1 MTTKEKSEISFT
13 CIEAFNDYIT
23 AIDFTR
29 VALDENTDAINKATE
44 ALTVYNAT
52 KANMTAKE
60 NVVAK
65 ANLADMFKNLR
76 LASEKSHKACE
87 AQYVA
92 DANQKKMFKRFIT
105 ANVKKNRN
113 PKLITIP

>member
-1 MTTKEKSEISFT
+1 MTTKGKSEISFT
-13 CIEAFNDYIT
+13 CIEAFNNYIT
-23 AIDFTR
+23 TRDFTR

-52 KANMTAKE
+52 KANMTAEE

-65 ANLADMFKNLR
+65 ANLADMFKNLH

-87 AQYVA
+87 AEV
-92 DANQKKMFKRFIT
+92 
-105 ANVKKNRN
+105 
-113 PKLITIP
+113 TINAKTKA